1 MRSRTAFPCLLLVVA
16 GGFLAALTGCSASG
30 TNSDGGTGGG
40 TGGDPGGA
48 QNPVPTLTSATPTQV
63 AAHNPGTTFTLTGS
77 NFTSTSTAM
86 WSGYQ
91 LATTF
96 QSATSLTAHAPWQA
110 FASTGVQYLSVM
122 NPAPGGGT
130 SNSVSFSVVP
140 ASLKLITVPTIAYGL
155 VWEPASQKLF
165 LSNVGSTWLNGTSI
179 QSLDPVTGTLG
190 TPITVGPI
198 PDQLAV
204 SANSKYLYVAL
215 DSVDPFLPVSVGQA
229 LIQRITLPALTLDQ
243 TFPVRGYA
251 PLQILPSAIADDTI
265 AVIGGDLQITPK
277 ETGGILIYDR
287 GVPRPNWLCGD
298 SDKPYWNSCIDTQ
311 YASGDWNSAAWSPD
325 ETLLYAYD
333 GASTAADAFTATVD
347 SSGFRS
353 VSATQVPYYGGSLPT
368 QAYPPQ
374 SYFSIHYD
382 TTTGYAVTDDG
393 LILNPSNWSVVNN
406 LQHIGVAI
414 PDGKLGAVFM
424 VSWIGPEIG
433 YELDSFDIHTGKVI
447 ASYLLPTVVGQPA
460 ALIRW
465 GTDGLALLTK
475 DFFPTQHPP
484 VGSIYLMEGVFIGNP
499 TAAAK

>member
-1 MRSRTAFPCLLLVVA
+1 M
-16 GGFLAALTGCSASG
+16 
-30 TNSDGGTGGG
+30 
-40 TGGDPGGA
+40 
-48 QNPVPTLTSATPTQV
+48 PTLTSVIPTQI
-63 AAHNPGTTFTLTGS
+63 AAHDPGTTFTLTGS

-86 WSGYQ
+86 WSGFQ
-91 LATTF
+91 LATTY
-96 QSATSLTAHAPWQA
+96 QSATLLTAHVPRQA
-110 FASTGVQYLSVM
+110 FASTGVQNLSVT

-130 SNSVSFSVVP
+130 SNSVSFAVVP
-140 ASLKLITVPTIAYGL
+140 ASLTLITVPTVAYGL

-190 TPITVGPI
+190 ASIAVGQT

-215 DSVDPFLPVSVGQA
+215 DSVDPYLPVSVGQA

-243 TFPVRGYA
+243 IFPVRGYA

-265 AVIGGDLQITPK
+265 AVIGGDLQITPS

-287 GVPRPNWLCGD
+287 GVPRPNRLCGW
-298 SDKPYWNSCIDTQ
+298 SERPYQNPCIGSQ
-311 YASGDWNSAAWSPD
+311 FAVGPLNSAAWSPD
-325 ETLLYAYD
+325 ETLMYAYD
-333 GASTAADAFTATVD
+333 GASTAPDAFTATVD
-347 SSGFRS
+347 SSGFSS
-353 VSATQVPYYGGSLPT
+353 VSATKVPYYGGELPT

-393 LILNPSNWSVVNN
+393 LILNPSSWSVVNN
-406 LQHIGVAI
+406 LQHIGVAV

-424 VSWIGPEIG
+424 VYWNGAEQG
-433 YELDSFDIHTGKVI
+433 YELDSFDIHSGKVI
-447 ASYLLPTVVGQPA
+447 ASYLLPSVAGNPA

-465 GTDGLALLTK
+465 GADGLALLTK
-475 DFFPTQHPP
+475 DFFPTQHTP
-484 VGSIYLMEGVFIGNP
+484 VGSIYLMKGVFIGNP
-499 TAAAK
+499 TAATR